1 MDEMRGGASTLHRVL
16 LIVTHNEITQHVVAL
31 HPLRGFR
38 FGWKTVP
45 TFWRKCSN
53 DGPKSMLTAC
63 GDWLMELTDDDVL

>member
-38 FGWKTVP
+38 FGWKTGSHILA
-45 TFWRKCSN
+45 K
-53 DGPKSMLTAC
+53 ML
-63 GDWLMELTDDDVL
+63 